1 MAAAKRS
8 TKPETKKL
16 YQKTKKYDE
25 LKSSLIEQLT
35 HAGNNV
41 PFYLDMVD
49 TYMTMWVTTQ
59 NLREDI
65 YKRGVSVPYDNG
77 GGQQGFKKNESI
89 ELLNKTNAQMLKL
102 LAELKIQPFN
112 LANSGNNNDAL

>member
-35 HAGNNV
+35 HAGNDV

-102 LAELKIQPFN
+102 LAELKIQPSN
-112 LANSGNNNDAL
+112 LASGNNNDDL